1 MARPMDPERFERVEV
16 TSADA
21 LWRWLASNHGWSE
34 SVWLVT
40 YKAADR
46 SRYVSREEVLDA
58 LIAYGWIDGRRLKLD
73 EQRTMQ
79 LISPRR
85 QQAWARTYQQRA
97 ARLESEGRMRA
108 PGRAAIER
116 AQASGAWDSL
126 AAVDELVTPHDLE
139 DALRD
144 RDATDWWS
152 AAAPSYRRNAL
163 RWIETAR
170 RPETRARRVAVV
182 ADHAARGER
191 VPNY

>member
-1 MARPMDPERFERVEV
+1 MDAERFERVEV
-16 TSADA
+16 TSSDA
-21 LWRWLASNHGWSE
+21 LWRWLESNHGRAE

-40 YKAADR
+40 HKAADR

-58 LIAYGWIDGRRLKLD
+58 LIAYGWVDGRRMKLD

-85 QQAWARTYQQRA
+85 QQAWARTYQERA

-108 PGRAAIER
+108 PGQAAIER
-116 AQASGAWDSL
+116 AKSSGAWDSM
-126 AAVDELVTPHDLE
+126 AAVDELVMPRDLE
-139 DALRD
+139 EALRD
-144 RDATDWWS
+144 RHAAVWWG
-152 AAAPSYRRNAL
+152 AAAPSYRRNVL

-170 RPETRARRVAVV
+170 RPETRARRVLVV